1 MVKLI
6 CLGWSGMPKSKPASV
21 LPHHADDDALDLH
34 LIGLGE
40 DGLHGGVGRLQT
52 DHAARVAVELLERHV
67 RPAKQRNHHLAVV
80 GRLAILDHH
89 VVAVADLLV
98 DHRIAA
104 HAQHVG
110 VALADQIFGHR
121 DRLVRRDRLNR
132 QARGDVAEKRKL
144 DGAPAGARRHHLD
157 RPAAVPG
164 PLDEAFFLQVGQMLV
179 HRRERR
185 KAESPS
191 DFFQTWR
198 VAVLLDELV
207 QVVEDLALALGEWK
221 HVRWPSGES
230 SALTIR
236 KRKAKVKISVK
247 ADGRGLLRFGDVRI
261 PFTIARQGIQGRP
274 FDVVGLGENS
284 VDLMAVVAEYPVSN
298 TKQRLQRFARQSG
311 GQIATALVACAK
323 LGWKARYIGRFG
335 EDEFGAFSRD
345 SLTAA
350 GVDVSAAR
358 TVAGA
363 TNQFAVILVDARTG
377 ARTVL
382 WDRHPGLTM
391 EAGDVREDAVT
402 SGRMLLV
409 DCQDPGAAAQAARY
423 ARQAHIPTVIEVEK
437 VRPGILEVLQQIDAI
452 IAAEDFPTALTGHED
467 LGRGLEAMARESNA
481 PLVCVTL
488 RAKGSL
494 ARQRRGKV

>member
-1 MVKLI
+1 M
-6 CLGWSGMPKSKPASV
+6 
-21 LPHHADDDALDLH
+21 
-34 LIGLGE
+34 
-40 DGLHGGVGRLQT
+40 
-52 DHAARVAVELLERHV
+52 
-67 RPAKQRNHHLAVV
+67 
-80 GRLAILDHH
+80 
-89 VVAVADLLV
+89 
-98 DHRIAA
+98 
-104 HAQHVG
+104 
-110 VALADQIFGHR
+110 
-121 DRLVRRDRLNR
+121 
-132 QARGDVAEKRKL
+132 
-144 DGAPAGARRHHLD
+144 
-157 RPAAVPG
+157 
-164 PLDEAFFLQVGQMLV
+164 
-179 HRRERR
+179 
-185 KAESPS
+185 
-191 DFFQTWR
+191 
-198 VAVLLDELV
+198 
-207 QVVEDLALALGEWK
+207 
-221 HVRWPSGES
+221 
-230 SALTIR
+230 
-236 KRKAKVKISVK
+236 K

-284 VDLMAVVAEYPVSN
+284 VDLMAVVAEYPVSD

-423 ARQAHIPTVIEVEK
+423 ARQAHIPTVIDVEK

-467 LGRGLEAMARESNA
+467 LGRALEAMARESNA

-488 RAKGSL
+488 GAKGSL
-494 ARQRRGKV
+494 ARCGGREIRTPAFAVDCLDSTGAGDVFRGAFVAGCLRAPDGDIEDVLAYANAAAALNCRGLGGRGALPSPEEVERLLQTGTHM